1 MRHICA
7 ILSTPSRLR
16 KALKTKTSYPLAD
29 HSTVSR
35 ISCPLGGEG
44 SAFLSFFAGGHYW
57 PYTEVC
63 KFVISYISTR
73 IACYNGLIVQAAIN
87 NLLPLFYVIIQ
98 RDFNVSV
105 EKLGMLTAVN
115 FVTQLLVDLFAAAF
129 VDRLGWRRSICL
141 SHILAVA
148 GFAALSFLPGMIDP
162 YMAVVIS
169 VIVYASGSA
178 IIEVMVSPIVE
189 ALPSTDKGGQMAL
202 LHSFYCWGQLAVVL
216 LSTVAL
222 AVFGEWLWK
231 YLPLFWAIVPIV
243 NFFLFLKT
251 PLVIPDH
258 VQEKKRLGSE
268 LRALFTNPMFL
279 LMMLMMLCAGACEL
293 AMAQWASYFAE
304 AALGTSKLLGD
315 LLGPCMFALFMGAGR
330 LTYSLAQR
338 KPSPPQIVAMCAGLC
353 IVCYAVAGL
362 SGNAYVSLAACALT
376 GLSVSLMWPCT
387 FSYAASCLPVGGTAM
402 FALLATCG
410 DIGCALGP
418 AVMGYIADLSSF
430 RTALTSMTVFPML
443 LLAASV
449 FVQTKRLRR
458 N

>member
-1 MRHICA
+1 MTGQKNYKKTLAACCLGYVTQA
-7 ILSTPSRLR
+7 IAANFAPLLFLTFGSAYGIGLE
-16 KALKTKTSYPLAD
+16 KIALIPLAFYL
-29 HSTVSR
+29 TQ
-35 ISCPLGGEG
+35 
-44 SAFLSFFAGGHYW
+44 FL
-57 PYTEVC
+57 
-63 KFVISYISTR
+63 I
-73 IACYNGLIVQAAIN
+73 
-87 NLLPLFYVIIQ
+87 
-98 RDFNVSV
+98 D
-105 EKLGMLTAVN
+105 
-115 FVTQLLVDLFAAAF
+115 FAAAKF
-129 VDRLGWRRSICL
+129 ADRIGYRFCVAASQVL
-141 SHILAVA
+141 SAAGLALLTILPELLPVPFA
-148 GFAALSFLPGMIDP
+148 GIL
-162 YMAVVIS
+162 IS
-169 VIVYASGSA
+169 VVLYAMGSGL
-178 IIEVMVSPIVE
+178 IEVLISPIVE
-189 ALPSTDKGGQMAL
+189 ACPFENKAGMMSL

-449 FVQTKRLRR
+449 FVQTKRWRR

>member
-29 HSTVSR
+29 HSAVSR

-202 LHSFYCWGQLAVVL
+202 PALLLLLGTACCRTVVHSRAGCFRRMAVEIPSAVL
-216 LSTVAL
+216 GNRSYR
-222 AVFGEWLWK
+222 E
-231 YLPLFWAIVPIV
+231 
-243 NFFLFLKT
+243 FFLVFENT
-251 PLVIPDH
+251 ARYPRP
-258 VQEKKRLGSE
+258 
-268 LRALFTNPMFL
+268 
-279 LMMLMMLCAGACEL
+279 CAGE
-293 AMAQWASYFAE
+293 E
-304 AALGTSKLLGD
+304 AA
-315 LLGPCMFALFMGAGR
+315 R
-330 LTYSLAQR
+330 Q
-338 KPSPPQIVAMCAGLC
+338 
-353 IVCYAVAGL
+353 
-362 SGNAYVSLAACALT
+362 
-376 GLSVSLMWPCT
+376 
-387 FSYAASCLPVGGTAM
+387 
-402 FALLATCG
+402 
-410 DIGCALGP
+410 
-418 AVMGYIADLSSF
+418 
-430 RTALTSMTVFPML
+430 
-443 LLAASV
+443 
-449 FVQTKRLRR
+449 
-458 N
+458 

>member
-1 MRHICA
+1 M
-7 ILSTPSRLR
+7 
-16 KALKTKTSYPLAD
+16 
-29 HSTVSR
+29 
-35 ISCPLGGEG
+35 
-44 SAFLSFFAGGHYW
+44 
-57 PYTEVC
+57 
-63 KFVISYISTR
+63 ISYISTR

-362 SGNAYVSLAACALT
+362 SGNAYVLAGRLCTDRPIRFADVAVYILLR
-376 GLSVSLMWPCT
+376 GLVP
-387 FSYAASCLPVGGTAM
+387 PVGRHGDVCTAGDLRRYR
-402 FALLATCG
+402 LLRRSCCYG
-410 DIGCALGP
+410 IYCRPFLVP
-418 AVMGYIADLSSF
+418 YRADLDDCFSDAPAGGF
-430 RTALTSMTVFPML
+430 CFCANKEMAAQLTPPS
-443 LLAASV
+443 
-449 FVQTKRLRR
+449 LRR
-458 N
+458 AVL